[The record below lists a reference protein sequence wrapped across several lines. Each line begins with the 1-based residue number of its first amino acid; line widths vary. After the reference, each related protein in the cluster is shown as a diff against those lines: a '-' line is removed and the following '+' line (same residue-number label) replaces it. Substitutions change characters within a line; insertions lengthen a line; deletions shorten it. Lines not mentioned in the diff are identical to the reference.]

1 MTLILLAPRRLALL
15 GAAIAVV
22 TGALLLLMR
31 TPEPMQAPGEASAVS
46 IARGGSTEDR
56 IAALQRAVRE
66 APRDVP
72 TATSLAQAYLQRAR
86 ETGDPSWYGRAD
98 GLVAKMRRLV
108 PADATVLATAGTLA
122 LARHDF
128 RGALRDGLA
137 ARRAAPDSTVHGAV
151 LADAY
156 IELGRYEDAARTL
169 QRMVD
174 VKPTLAAYARVSYLR
189 ELLGDLPGAVEA
201 MRLAVA
207 AGSGAAEN
215 VAYVGTL
222 LGDLELRRGRRVA
235 AERAYRE
242 ALAVFPGHAPA
253 EAGLAR
259 VDAAAG
265 RLQPAIERLQGVVA
279 RLPLPEYV
287 VVLGETQLGA
297 GQATEGRRTLALVA
311 AQERLQRSAGVN
323 TDVDLALFEAEHGD
337 ARRAVMLARTGWD
350 AAPSVRS
357 ADALAAALT
366 AAGRGEEA
374 LRWARRALATGWRE
388 PAVLEHAARAAHLA
402 GEDRLARRW
411 VRAALQGADALSPWR
426 AARAR
431 ALERAL

>member
-1 MTLILLAPRRLALL
+1 MTLTFPAPRRLAVL
-15 GAAIAVV
+15 AAALALV
-22 TGALLLLMR
+22 TGALLLLLR
-31 TPEPMQAPGEASAVS
+31 TPEPARAPSDASPVTVAPGA
-46 IARGGSTEDR
+46 STEAR
-56 IAALQRAVRE
+56 IATLQRAVRE
-66 APRDVP
+66 APRDVGSA
-72 TATSLAQAYLQRAR
+72 TALAQAYLQRVR
-86 ETGDPSWYGRAD
+86 ETGDPSFYARAD
-98 GLVAKMRRLV
+98 GVLARARRLA
-108 PADATVLATAGTLA
+108 PADPAVLTTAGTLA

-128 RGALRDGLA
+128 RGALRDGEA
-137 ARRAAPDSTVHGAV
+137 ARRAAPESTLPGAV
-151 LADAY
+151 LTDAY
-156 IELGRYEDAARTL
+156 VELGRYDDAARTL

-215 VAYVGTL
+215 VAYVQTL
-222 LGDLELRRGRRVA
+222 LGDLELRRGRPGA
-235 AERAYRE
+235 AERSYRE
-242 ALAVFPGHAPA
+242 ALAVFPSHLPA
-253 EAGLAR
+253 QAGLAR

-265 RLQPAIERLQGVVA
+265 RLRPAIAPLQRVVE

-287 VVLGETQLGA
+287 VALGEMQLAA
-297 GQATEGRRTLALVA
+297 GRTAEARETLALVG
-311 AQERLQRSAGVN
+311 AQERLLQAAGVN

-337 ARRAVMLARTGWD
+337 ARRAVTLARAGWA

-357 ADALAAALT
+357 ADAMAAALT

-388 PAVLEHAARAAHLA
+388 PAVLEHAARAAHAA

-411 VRAALQGADALSPWR
+411 ITAALDGADALSPWR

-431 ALERAL
+431 ALEQQL

>member
-1 MTLILLAPRRLALL
+1 MTLTFPAPRRLAVL
-15 GAAIAVV
+15 AAALALV
-22 TGALLLLMR
+22 TGALLLLLR
-31 TPEPMQAPGEASAVS
+31 TPEPARAPSDASPVTVAPGA
-46 IARGGSTEDR
+46 STEAR
-56 IAALQRAVRE
+56 IATLQRAVRE
-66 APRDVP
+66 APRDVGSA
-72 TATSLAQAYLQRAR
+72 TALAQAYLQRVR
-86 ETGDPSWYGRAD
+86 ETGDPSFYARAD
-98 GLVAKMRRLV
+98 GVLARARRLA
-108 PADATVLATAGTLA
+108 PADPAVLTTAGTLA

-128 RGALRDGLA
+128 RGALRDGEA
-137 ARRAAPDSTVHGAV
+137 ARRAAAESTLPGAV
-151 LADAY
+151 LTDAY
-156 IELGRYEDAARTL
+156 VELGRYDDAARTL

-215 VAYVGTL
+215 VAYVQTL
-222 LGDLELRRGRRVA
+222 LGDLELRRGRPGA
-235 AERAYRE
+235 AERSYRE
-242 ALAVFPGHAPA
+242 ALAVFPSHLPA
-253 EAGLAR
+253 QAGLAR

-265 RLQPAIERLQGVVA
+265 RLRPAIARLQRVVE

-287 VVLGETQLGA
+287 VALGETQLAA
-297 GQATEGRRTLALVA
+297 GRTAEARETLALVG
-311 AQERLQRSAGVN
+311 AQERLLQAAGVN

-337 ARRAVMLARTGWD
+337 ARRAVTLARAGWA

-357 ADALAAALT
+357 ADAMAAALT

-388 PAVLEHAARAAHLA
+388 PAVLEHAARAAHAA

-411 VRAALQGADALSPWR
+411 ITAALDGADALSPWR

-431 ALERAL
+431 ALEQQL